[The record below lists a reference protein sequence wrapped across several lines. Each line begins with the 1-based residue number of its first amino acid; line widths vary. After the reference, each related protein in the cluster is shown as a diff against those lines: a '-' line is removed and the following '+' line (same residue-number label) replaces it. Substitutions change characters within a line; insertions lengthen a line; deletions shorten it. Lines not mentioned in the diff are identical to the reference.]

1 MEMQKTTTKSIVD
14 QIVSEINLELFLS
27 AVRSRW
33 QAFLLTFLMVLLM
46 GGIYLSLK
54 KPVYESVSTIEIGLS
69 EEKVLDD
76 VKGVTSLGTDSW
88 YKVGNYLKTQY
99 AIITSR
105 DILERVIER
114 EHLDSDLAFLGLDEI
129 QDQEKLKEILENINV
144 VEILSAN
151 LSVFPVL
158 NTNLVKIH
166 YRHSNPET
174 AARIVNAITD
184 IYLERNLI
192 RRQASTT
199 DAIGWLEKQLVE
211 LKEKL
216 NHSAE
221 ELFDFKRENEILN
234 TAIESNI
241 SVNATRIQR
250 LMDEV
255 TDQKARVARLEA
267 KVEKFEDLDEND
279 YLNSMITEFSEN
291 AEIRDTRN
299 QLLKLQMDYARL
311 SERYTDEHPDMVAML
326 NGMEKAKKLLNSLA
340 MSVVQSVRMEKE
352 EAVNALRLLEEQL
365 RLAKDEA
372 IQLSLKESDYN
383 RLTREWDTNQK
394 LYDLV
399 MTRLKE
405 ASLTGL
411 LQTNNLHV
419 VDYGVVS
426 DIPVAPKKKLI
437 ALATAF
443 FAFLLALIVATF
455 FELADNTIK
464 GVDDIEKRIGV
475 NLIGILPLV
484 NLEESKRPK
493 DGRRESDVDQY
504 VIHMP
509 KSSFSEA
516 ARTIRTNIGFM
527 IREPGPMKL
536 LISSAMPSEG
546 KTTVVSNLSILMANA
561 GRKVVVIDCDMRKPR
576 IHKVFKIPKG
586 KVGLSTLLVDQ
597 STVEESAVQGP
608 VENLHVI
615 PCGPTPPNPSELLQ
629 MEQFDKVVERLCEVY
644 DVLLFDSPP
653 VIAVSDALVISRL
666 VHGITMVAK
675 AGWTSRGALAQAVK
689 VFTDADRPM
698 LGVVMNSLDLSSK
711 KYGYQYYHYYYYR
724 YGYYTY
730 GGKKKKR
737 KDGKGY
743 VYGYEGGYYGEDDE
757 PSTTPELADN
767 NSSGA
772 TGTNGV

>member
-1 MEMQKTTTKSIVD
+1 MEVQKTTTKSIVD
-14 QIVSEINLELFLS
+14 QIVGEISLELFLS
-27 AVRSRW
+27 AARSRW
-33 QAFLLTFLMVLLM
+33 QAFLLTFLVVLLI

-54 KPVYESVSTIEIGLS
+54 KPVYESVATIEIGLS
-69 EEKVLDD
+69 EEKVLGD

-88 YKVGNYLKTQY
+88 YKVSSYLKTQY
-99 AIITSR
+99 AIISSR

-114 EHLDSDLAFLGLDEI
+114 EHLDSDLAFLGLDGVE
-129 QDQEKLKEILENINV
+129 DQEKLKEILENLNV
-144 VEILSAN
+144 VDILAAN

-158 NTNLVKIH
+158 DTNLVKIR
-166 YRHSNPET
+166 YRHTNPET

-255 TDQKARVARLEA
+255 TDQKAHVARLEA
-267 KVEKFEDLDEND
+267 KVAKFDNLDDND
-279 YLNSMITEFSEN
+279 FLQSMISELSEN
-291 AEIRDTRN
+291 VEIRNTRN
-299 QLLKLQMDYARL
+299 ELLKLQMEYARL

-326 NGMEKAKKLLNSLA
+326 NGIEKAKTLLYSLVT
-340 MSVVQSVRMEKE
+340 SVIQSVRIEKE
-352 EAVNALRLLEEQL
+352 EGVKALSLLEEQL
-365 RLAKDEA
+365 RLAKEEA

-426 DIPVAPKKKLI
+426 EIPVAPKKKLI
-437 ALATAF
+437 VMATAF
-443 FAFLLALIVATF
+443 FAFLLAMIVATF

-527 IREPGPMKL
+527 IREPGAMKL

-546 KTTVVSNLSILMANA
+546 KTTVVSNLAILMANA

-586 KVGLSTLLVDQ
+586 KVGLSTLLVEQ
-597 STVEESAVQGP
+597 SSVEESAVNGP

-629 MEQFDKVVERLCEVY
+629 MEQFDRLVERLCEIY

-666 VHGITMVAK
+666 VHGIIMVAK
-675 AGWTSRGALAQAVK
+675 AGWTSRGALGQAVK

-724 YGYYTY
+724 YGYYAY
-730 GGKKKKR
+730 GRKKKR
-737 KDGKGY
+737 SKDGKGY
-743 VYGYEGGYYGEDDE
+743 VYGYDEGGYYGEDDDE
-757 PSTTPELADN
+757 PRPTAEMESPDM
-767 NSSGA
+767 
-772 TGTNGV
+772 TGTNGA

>member
-1 MEMQKTTTKSIVD
+1 MEVQKTTTKSIVD
-14 QIVSEINLELFLS
+14 QIVGEISLELFLS
-27 AVRSRW
+27 AARSRW
-33 QAFLLTFLMVLLM
+33 QAFLLTFLVVLLI

-54 KPVYESVSTIEIGLS
+54 KPVYESVATIEIGLS
-69 EEKVLDD
+69 EEKVLGD

-88 YKVGNYLKTQY
+88 YKVSSYLKTQY
-99 AIITSR
+99 AIISSR

-114 EHLDSDLAFLGLDEI
+114 EHLDSDLAFLGLDGVE
-129 QDQEKLKEILENINV
+129 DQEKLKEILEKLNV
-144 VEILSAN
+144 VDILAAN

-158 NTNLVKIH
+158 DTNLVKIR
-166 YRHSNPET
+166 YRHTNPET

-255 TDQKARVARLEA
+255 TDQKAHVARLEA
-267 KVEKFEDLDEND
+267 KVAKFENLDDND
-279 YLNSMITEFSEN
+279 FLQSMISELSEN
-291 AEIRDTRN
+291 VEIRNTRN
-299 QLLKLQMDYARL
+299 ELLKLQMEYARL

-326 NGMEKAKKLLNSLA
+326 NGIEKAKTLLYSLVT
-340 MSVVQSVRMEKE
+340 SVIQSVRIEKE
-352 EAVNALRLLEEQL
+352 EGVKALSLLEEQL
-365 RLAKDEA
+365 RLAKEEA

-426 DIPVAPKKKLI
+426 EIPVAPKKKLI
-437 ALATAF
+437 VMATAF
-443 FAFLLALIVATF
+443 FAFLLAMIVATF

-527 IREPGPMKL
+527 IREPGAMKL

-546 KTTVVSNLSILMANA
+546 KTTVVSNLAILMANA

-586 KVGLSTLLVDQ
+586 KVGLSTLLVEQ
-597 STVEESAVQGP
+597 SSVEESAVNGP

-629 MEQFDKVVERLCEVY
+629 MEQFDRLVERLCEIY

-666 VHGITMVAK
+666 VHGIIMVAK
-675 AGWTSRGALAQAVK
+675 AGWTSRGALGQAVK

-724 YGYYTY
+724 YGYYAY
-730 GGKKKKR
+730 GRKKKR
-737 KDGKGY
+737 SKDGKGY
-743 VYGYEGGYYGEDDE
+743 VYGYDEGGYYGEDDDE
-757 PSTTPELADN
+757 PRPTAEMESPDM
-767 NSSGA
+767 
-772 TGTNGV
+772 TGTNGA